1 MECASSYLPKAIFQ
15 SYHAEKEDIF
25 PYERLHRSLIYY
37 SLPTKA
43 SVWLKTTAIFH
54 SLAISGEKGNSSKVK
69 MTLRRHSS
77 PRVHD
82 GNCWQKK
89 VTVTV
94 KDLSIKT
101 WCLLH
106 LRKAS
111 IWFVT
116 DDQNLLCRS
125 PPSISTGLGSRRC
138 ERWQIKS
145 LKKVSLLG
153 QIRPSPSCASLSCV
167 PKALRV
173 RGALKAAQRRW
184 RSKHHIA
191 GARAPRVAEKSR
203 TSSRHSYL
211 LSQLSRYPSCW
222 PPQITI
228 TSGWSRYPT
237 ITSSITILHH
247 QLQ

>member
-1 MECASSYLPKAIFQ
+1 MDLGFQ
-15 SYHAEKEDIF
+15 SLIGIYTIFYGVCFILPSKGNLPILPCWERRYLSLRAAAQIIDI
-25 PYERLHRSLIYY
+25 LQSSNKGLSLIENNGNL
-37 SLPTKA
+37 SFPCNLGRK
-43 SVWLKTTAIFH
+43 
-54 SLAISGEKGNSSKVK
+54 KGNCSKVK

-116 DDQNLLCRS
+116 DDQNLLCLS

-138 ERWQIKS
+138 QRWQIKS
-145 LKKVSLLG
+145 N
-153 QIRPSPSCASLSCV
+153 
-167 PKALRV
+167 
-173 RGALKAAQRRW
+173 
-184 RSKHHIA
+184 H
-191 GARAPRVAEKSR
+191 
-203 TSSRHSYL
+203 
-211 LSQLSRYPSCW
+211 
-222 PPQITI
+222 
-228 TSGWSRYPT
+228 
-237 ITSSITILHH
+237 
-247 QLQ
+247 

>member
-1 MECASSYLPKAIFQ
+1 MLRKKISFLSSGCTVNWYITVFQ
-15 SYHAEKEDIF
+15 QRPQSDWKQRQSFIPLQSREK
-25 PYERLHRSLIYY
+25 
-37 SLPTKA
+37 
-43 SVWLKTTAIFH
+43 
-54 SLAISGEKGNSSKVK
+54 KGNCSKVK
-69 MTLRRHSS
+69 MKLRRHSS

-89 VTVTV
+89 SYCHSERSLYKNLVSSSLEESVHLICHWWSKLALSVTT
-94 KDLSIKT
+94 IYQHWT
-101 WCLLH
+101 WEPQVRKMADQITKERVCLL
-106 LRKAS
+106 
-111 IWFVT
+111 V
-116 DDQNLLCRS
+116 
-125 PPSISTGLGSRRC
+125 
-138 ERWQIKS
+138 
-145 LKKVSLLG
+145 

-211 LSQLSRYPSCW
+211 LSRLSRYPSCW

>member
-1 MECASSYLPKAIFQ
+1 MECASSYLPNAIFQ

-43 SVWLKTTAIFH
+43 SVWLKTTAIFQ
-54 SLAISGEKGNSSKVK
+54 SLAISGKKGNCLKVK
-69 MTLRRHSS
+69 MTLWRHSS

-116 DDQNLLCRS
+116 DDQNLLCMS
-125 PPSISTGLGSRRC
+125 PPSISAKLGSRRC
-138 ERWQIKS
+138 ARWQIKS
-145 LKKVSLLG
+145 NHQIKSLFLVRSDQVQVVLACLVSPKHCECEAHSRRRNGGSAGSIILPEYELLG
-153 QIRPSPSCASLSCV
+153 WRRKAGHRRDTVTFSASSPDIRAV
-167 PKALRV
+167 DHRK
-173 RGALKAAQRRW
+173 
-184 RSKHHIA
+184 
-191 GARAPRVAEKSR
+191 
-203 TSSRHSYL
+203 
-211 LSQLSRYPSCW
+211 
-222 PPQITI
+222 
-228 TSGWSRYPT
+228 
-237 ITSSITILHH
+237 
-247 QLQ
+247 

>member
-1 MECASSYLPKAIFQ
+1 MLRKKISFLTSGCTDHWYITVFQ
-15 SYHAEKEDIF
+15 QRPQSDWKQRQSFIPLQSREK
-25 PYERLHRSLIYY
+25 
-37 SLPTKA
+37 
-43 SVWLKTTAIFH
+43 
-54 SLAISGEKGNSSKVK
+54 KGNYSKVK

-116 DDQNLLCRS
+116 DDQNLLCLS

-138 ERWQIKS
+138 QRWQIKS

-173 RGALKAAQRRW
+173 RGALKAAQRR
-184 RSKHHIA
+184 
-191 GARAPRVAEKSR
+191 
-203 TSSRHSYL
+203 
-211 LSQLSRYPSCW
+211 
-222 PPQITI
+222 
-228 TSGWSRYPT
+228 
-237 ITSSITILHH
+237 
-247 QLQ
+247 